1 MSVKPIP
8 DDYPQ
13 VIPYLTVDDAS
24 AAIAFYVDV
33 FDAKERTRMDGPG
46 GTIAHAEIEIGRGM
60 VMLSDEFPDM
70 GGRTPRSVGG
80 TPVTV
85 MTYVADVDATFR
97 RALDRGAREV
107 RPIENQFYG
116 DRSGQFEDPFGHL
129 WYVAT
134 RIEDLSEEEMMQ
146 RAASMGDPGS

>member
-1 MSVKPIP
+1 MSVEPIP

-13 VIPYLTVDDAS
+13 VIPYLTVDDAAQRS
-24 AAIAFYVDV
+24 RSTRRARREGA
-33 FDAKERTRMDGPG
+33 DADGRPRRQDR
-46 GTIAHAEIEIGRGM
+46 AREIDIGRGC

-70 GGRTPRSVGG
+70 GGKTPRTVGG

-134 RIEDLSEEEMMQ
+134 HIEDLSEEEMMQ